1 MSGNQNS
8 DKQTTSTEIRDEG
21 EEEMSDENDSPERDQ
36 IDGSTNTQE
45 VGELDD
51 DNRPASN
58 QESEDEDSQDITRSH
73 SSAYQL
79 RRHPRPSRKE
89 REAQARV

>member
-1 MSGNQNS
+1 MKNH
-8 DKQTTSTEIRDEG
+8 
-21 EEEMSDENDSPERDQ
+21 
-36 IDGSTNTQE
+36 GSTNTQE

-79 RRHPRPSRKE
+79 RRHPVHPEKQEKLKLGSSLSVGGDDVTWTE
-89 REAQARV
+89 HYIRVVVDSCIVSACV

>member
-1 MSGNQNS
+1 MKMTAQ
-8 DKQTTSTEIRDEG
+8 KEIRL
-21 EEEMSDENDSPERDQ
+21 MKNH
-36 IDGSTNTQE
+36 GSTNTQE

-51 DNRPASN
+51 DNGPASN

-79 RRHPRPSRKE
+79 RRHPRPSRKA